1 MIKIIVKT
9 EEQKQELL
17 KQSQYI
23 HDFLI
28 NQKDVEKLGKDWL
41 IGLDSDKAGILMHL
55 YLAPQIIEVDPTL
68 LSI

>member
-9 EEQKQELL
+9 EEQKQNLL

-28 NQKDVEKLGKDWL
+28 CPDDVKELGKNWL
-41 IGLDSDKAGILMHL
+41 IGLDSNKAVTLMHL
-55 YLAPQIIEVDPTL
+55 YLAPQLIEVDATL

>member
-23 HDFLI
+23 HDFLVCPD
-28 NQKDVEKLGKDWL
+28 DVKELGKNWL
-41 IGLDSDKAGILMHL
+41 IGLDSDEAGTLMHL
-55 YLAPQIIEVDPTL
+55 YTAPHIIEVDPN
-68 LSI
+68 I